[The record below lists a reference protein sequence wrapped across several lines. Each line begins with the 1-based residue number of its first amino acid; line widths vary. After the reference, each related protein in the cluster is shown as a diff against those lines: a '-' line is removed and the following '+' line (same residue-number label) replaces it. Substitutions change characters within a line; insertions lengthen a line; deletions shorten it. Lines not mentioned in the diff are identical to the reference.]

1 MTQSEVKA
9 ITTPFPLRI
18 LIADDNQETRRT
30 TRLMLSLISGIKVV
44 AIAQNGREAIEMSRQ
59 YRPDIAIMDVKM
71 PGISGLEAIRLM
83 MRDRPELACIVI
95 STERERHTLEE
106 AMTAGARD
114 YLLKPF
120 TSDQLMIAIRRIS
133 QVVLNHRAQFAQ
145 ADKLRQQRDA
155 YLLALAEEYTRN
167 QRTDEKA
174 MAVYEE
180 LAANPH
186 CDGRWLTALALIYV
200 LNQQWAKLK
209 LIAERLDQRASL
221 HGPEKSVS
229 EALRK

>member
-9 ITTPFPLRI
+9 INPPFPLRV

-44 AIAQNGREAIEMSRQ
+44 AMAQNGREAVEMSRQ
-59 YRPDIAIMDVKM
+59 YRPDIAIMDVVM
-71 PGISGLEAIRLM
+71 PGLSGLEAISLM
-83 MRDRPELACIVI
+83 VRDRPELACIVI
-95 STERERHTLEE
+95 STERERQTLEE
-106 AMTAGARD
+106 AMMAGARD

-120 TSDQLMIAIRRIS
+120 TSDQLMIAVRRIS
-133 QVVLNHRAQFAQ
+133 QVVINHRAQFAQ

-180 LAANPH
+180 LAANPN
-186 CDGRWLTALALIYV
+186 CDGRWLTALATIY
-200 LNQQWAKLK
+200 LQNQQWARLK
-209 LIAERLDQRASL
+209 VIAHRLDQLASQ
-221 HGPEKSVS
+221 PAKKIET
-229 EALRK
+229 